1 METIYYKNK
10 KYKIHTGKN
19 SGKYILNNNKKIYL
33 NNKNL
38 SGGFLLPEVA
48 VGAVK
53 TAGYLTYALYRLNNS
68 LENKN
73 KKKK

>member
-1 METIYYKNK
+1 MESINYQNK
-10 KYKIHTGKN
+10 KYKIHIGKKG
-19 SGKYILNNNKKIYL
+19 GKYILKNNKKIYI

-38 SGGFLLPEVA
+38 SGGFFIPEIT

-68 LENKN
+68 LDKN
-73 KKKK
+73 RKKK